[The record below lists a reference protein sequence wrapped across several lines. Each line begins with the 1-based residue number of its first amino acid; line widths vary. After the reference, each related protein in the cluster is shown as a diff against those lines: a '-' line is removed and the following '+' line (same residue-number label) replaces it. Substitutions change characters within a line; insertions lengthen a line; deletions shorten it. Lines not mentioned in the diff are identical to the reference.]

1 MWFVFTGLQD
11 LEVEALKNSK
21 GAYRPGTKENHC
33 TMFNSYLNFCNK
45 FRVRPL
51 NPDLS
56 TVLAYLQSLNQK
68 LKSPKSLNNYWS
80 AVKLLHQL
88 MRVPLDKEQDIQVQ
102 LFLRAIP
109 LNKRHVS
116 QQKKPI
122 TRSHLTQ
129 MCQLLDRQGKVGLV
143 IKTAILFGYFAF
155 LRASNL
161 CPEKAD
167 KFDNTRH
174 FCRSDVQI
182 LDTGLKIKLKWAK
195 NMQHSLQPLTVPI
208 IAVPGEIIDPLQ
220 AYKNMIKE
228 IPCHHNQP
236 LFMLNN
242 HEPLVVSKL
251 RSIFSLLC
259 KKIGIDETKYSIHSL
274 RRGGA
279 THSYEK
285 GANLLDIQRH
295 GAWSSLAFHDYI
307 APEPDHTTSVCSAL
321 AF

>member
-1 MWFVFTGLQD
+1 
-11 LEVEALKNSK
+11 
-21 GAYRPGTKENHC
+21 
-33 TMFNSYLNFCNK
+33 MFNCYLSFCSQFK
-45 FRVRPL
+45 VRPL
-51 NPDLS
+51 NPHL
-56 TVLAYLQSLNQK
+56 TTILAYLEFLNDK

-88 MRVPLDKEQDIQVQ
+88 MRVPLSNEQDIQVQ
-102 LFLRAIP
+102 LLLRAIP

-122 TRSHLTQ
+122 TKRQLTQ
-129 MCQLLDRQGKVGLV
+129 MCQLLDRQGKLGLV

-161 CPEKAD
+161 CPD
-167 KFDNTRH
+167 KPENFDITRH
-174 FCRSDVQI
+174 FCRSDVEIQ
-182 LDTGLKIKLKWAK
+182 DTGLKIKLKWAK

-208 IAVPGEIIDPLQ
+208 VAVPGHTIDPLQ
-220 AYKNMIKE
+220 AYKDMIKE
-228 IPCHHNQP
+228 IPCHHSQP
-236 LFMLNN
+236 LFMLND

-259 KKIGIDETKYSIHSL
+259 KNVGIDETKYSIHSL

-279 THSYEK
+279 THCYQK

-321 AF
+321 GF